1 MSALTV
7 RVDSWASALTTLGTQ
22 FDKFKSYVFLRPH
35 LLSAE
40 ECSVLYHYNPL
51 AKKICDIFPEDALRE
66 GVCAK
71 DDEGQNLDDVD
82 SRLTELDAVKAMT
95 LAAVWGN
102 TFGWGAVFLGVDDGL
117 EQSDPLDP
125 TRVTQVRFLRVVDR
139 RDVAPRTWY
148 TDPLSPKFDLPQTF
162 TFVQAQ
168 SGAATGKQLTGVE
181 IHESRFIKFEGART
195 SVREQRGNGGFP
207 HSKLQA
213 VQEQLLRVGVSW
225 DNAAQLLQV
234 VSQTVMKIKGL
245 QQALVSDKGAEAL
258 EKRAQLIDM
267 TRGITR
273 SLWIDADG
281 EEVSNLSTPLAGVSD
296 ILDRLG
302 AMLAASTGIPVTKLF
317 GTQPT
322 GLAATGAADE
332 RSWNNRVESYR
343 TQELLPAFDKLVS
356 CLAAELKIAG
366 DVNVDFPSLDRPTDA
381 ENAAIRL
388 QVAQADQIYIATQT
402 VLPEEIAVSRFG
414 GPNYSIDTHLNP
426 GPRDELEFPAPPGSE
441 ITAAATDELNSQTS
455 GKKAAARQDGSADQ
469 PRDKSGRWSGSSG
482 GGDAG
487 SSKAAY
493 TKAADHAVA
502 STRAAL
508 SEGTHE
514 AHLTALKAHFAA
526 ADKAGHDSVRDAHRD
541 KAADH
546 ARAINKLESARSPK
560 DEQTPAA
567 GNDFAG
573 TLHAAIDSVPS
584 ASKMWGE
591 KTFIGSVRDNFPHM
605 SDEQFKSKLFEAHQ
619 SGHVELTRAD
629 LTPAIRNAG
638 HGALLDRSEH
648 THGNTTFHFVAKGRR

>member
-22 FDKFKSYVFLRPH
+22 FDKFKSYVFLRPR

-117 EQSDPLDP
+117 EQTEPLDP
-125 TRVTQVRFLRVVDR
+125 TRVSNVRFLRVVDR

-168 SGAATGKQLTGVE
+168 SGAATGKQLVSQE

-195 SVREQRGNGGFP
+195 SVREQRANGGFP

-356 CLAAELKIAG
+356 CLATELKITG
-366 DVNVDFPSLDRPTDA
+366 DVNVDFPSLDRPTDTETA
-381 ENAAIRL
+381 DIRL
-388 QVAQADQIYIATQT
+388 KVAQGDKLYVDMQA

-426 GPRDELEFPAPPGSE
+426 GPRDALEFPAPPAPAGSE
-441 ITAAATDELNSQTS
+441 ITGDPAVQSKSASKPDA
-455 GKKAAARQDGSADQ
+455 KKAARADALRAARGTFSTGADLSHNADAHAEYVTARAAWVTKPNKETYERLRSAE
-469 PRDKSGRWSGSSG
+469 RRLSSG
-482 GGDAG
+482 
-487 SSKAAY
+487 AA
-493 TKAADHAVA
+493 
-502 STRAAL
+502 
-508 SEGTHE
+508 
-514 AHLTALKAHFAA
+514 
-526 ADKAGHDSVRDAHRD
+526 
-541 KAADH
+541 
-546 ARAINKLESARSPK
+546 
-560 DEQTPAA
+560 
-567 GNDFAG
+567 
-573 TLHAAIDSVPS
+573 
-584 ASKMWGE
+584 
-591 KTFIGSVRDNFPHM
+591 
-605 SDEQFKSKLFEAHQ
+605 
-619 SGHVELTRAD
+619 
-629 LTPAIRNAG
+629 
-638 HGALLDRSEH
+638 
-648 THGNTTFHFVAKGRR
+648 